1 MKNYHLR
8 EVFFPHFNFT
18 QLFRIMKLTTLM
30 LFLTIW
36 QLQAVETYAQS
47 TTVNLSLKN
56 VKIEEVFKAIEH
68 QSDFDFFYNDKQI
81 DASKLVTINVKNT
94 KISEVIKNLFA
105 DKDLTYK
112 VIGNHIVLIKADL
125 YENELL
131 KTVLEDQQKQQK
143 VSGKVTDISGLPLP
157 GVVVNVKGTNK
168 SVVTDAYG
176 KYSIAVSEND
186 KVLVFSFIG
195 MIKKEITITGQ
206 TNQDVVL
213 ESEVLK
219 LDEVVVVGYG
229 VQKKKLVTG
238 ATVSVKGDNLKKL
251 NTTNALQALQGQAAG
266 VNITSSSG
274 QPGGGYKVNIRGV
287 GTIGNAN
294 PLYVVDGVIT
304 GDITYL
310 SNSDIASVD
319 ILKDA
324 ASCAIYGINGANGV
338 VLITTRSGSSV
349 SKKGGQITFDAY
361 YGIQNAARKTD
372 LLNSVQYATIQNEA
386 AINSGKAPL
395 FTQAQ
400 INALGNGT
408 NWLNQMFSSNVP
420 TQNYNLAANGGNDVS
435 SYSLGL
441 SYIQQGG
448 IIGGSDLSNY
458 KRYNFRSNTERKM
471 YDGTLKIG
479 EHLTFSFTDQKG
491 IADAGI
497 YSGNPLRGAFGTS
510 PLLAMYDAKGNYLS
524 SLNSTVYNGGPWNNT
539 EANPYALMQYNNQND
554 TKTQKLIGDVYAELQ
569 PIKNLKIKSTF
580 GINYSSSANH
590 SYTPSYDK
598 LSIYAYNLYE
608 KIGQGS
614 SQGYTWNWDN
624 TVNYTFNIKNHNFD
638 VLAGSAVR
646 KYQGS
651 FVGGSNTGS
660 TLFGTFDRGY
670 LSNSTV
676 TSFTMSSPSTI
687 TRLPGETDA
696 AYNARYAAAAQ
707 LLTHG
712 ISLYGNANA
721 VYAQSSFFGRVNY
734 SYKEKYLASAIFRAD
749 GSTMF
754 AKDHQWG
761 YFPSLS
767 AGWVASSEPF
777 MESTKNWLDF
787 LKVRAS
793 WGSNGNDG
801 ISAFNYLSLISLANA
816 QYNFGSDN
824 TTLTQGSYPSTI
836 GVENTKWETSYQTN
850 IGIDARLLNN
860 KLNLGIDLY
869 NKLTKDWLVAAPLLA
884 TAGVSKNPYINGGD
898 VTNKGIEFQLA
909 YNSKIGKDFTFS
921 VSGSYAYN
929 KNVVNNIPTA
939 DGIIHGSTN
948 SLFTNGPEF
957 FRASAGNPIGY
968 FWGYKT
974 AGIFQTEAD
983 VQNYKNSKGVVIQPN
998 AHPGDLKYVDLNGD
1012 GKITADDKT
1021 NIGDPNP
1028 HHLFGLNLACN
1039 YKNFDLSVTA
1049 NGVAGNKIVQSY
1061 RDPGQYGN
1069 WTSDILSRWHGE
1081 GTSNTMPRVTQNG
1094 LNWTEFSDL
1103 YIHDGS
1109 YLRISNISLG
1119 YDLAKLAKW
1128 KNLSQFRIYVSVQN
1142 LITFTKYSGMD
1153 PEVGAS
1159 APDASGAYYFGQG
1172 VDTGIYPRPQVY
1184 MMGVNI
1190 IF

>member
-1 MKNYHLR
+1 MLWSNKPSALQLIINYKIMKNKHLFYPR
-8 EVFFPHFNFT
+8 YGGSLNK
-18 QLFRIMKLTTLM
+18 LWRIMKITLLLM
-30 LFLTIW
+30 IIGIFTVSANGFSQEAKITINMQNGSLSDLFK
-36 QLQAVETYAQS
+36 V
-47 TTVNLSLKN
+47 
-56 VKIEEVFKAIEH
+56 IEQKTEYRI
-68 QSDFDFFYNDKQI
+68 FYKT
-81 DASKLVTINVKNT
+81 KLVEDAKRVDINVT
-94 KISEVIKNLFA
+94 QEPVSDILTHLLSERELSYDLIDRVI
-105 DKDLTYK
+105 
-112 VIGNHIVLIKADL
+112 VITPSS
-125 YENELL
+125 ENKESL
-131 KTVLEDQQKQQK
+131 QQKPK
-143 VSGKVTDISGLPLP
+143 NASGKVIDQNGISIVGAT
-157 GVVVNVKGTNK
+157 VSIKGTNRA
-168 SVVTDAYG
+168 VVTDANGAY
-176 KYSIAVSEND
+176 IIPITDND
-186 KVLVFSFIG
+186 KVLVFSFVG
-195 MIKKEITITGQ
+195 MKKQ
-206 TNQDVVL
+206 
-213 ESEVLK
+213 EVLINGLTTINVTLTSESIG
-219 LDEVVVVGYG
+219 LDEVIVVGYG
-229 VQKKKLVTG
+229 TQKKKLVTG
-238 ATVSVKGDNLKKL
+238 ATVSVKGESLKKL

-274 QPGGGYKVNIRGV
+274 QPGGGIKVNIRGV
-287 GTIGNAN
+287 GTIGNAS
-294 PLYVVDGVIT
+294 PLYVVDGVIAS
-304 GDITYL
+304 DISFL
-310 SNSDIASVD
+310 NNSDIASVD

-349 SKKGGQITFDAY
+349 GKKGGQISFDAY
-361 YGIQNAARKTD
+361 YGTQNAARKLN
-372 LLNSVQYATIQNEA
+372 LLNAEQYATIQNEA
-386 AINSGKAPL
+386 AINSGQAPL
-395 FTQAQ
+395 FTQTQ
-400 INALGNGT
+400 INALAQGSNALQAHGT
-408 NWLNQMFSSNVP
+408 NWSNEMFASNVP
-420 TQNYNLAANGGNDVS
+420 TQNYNLSATGGNDVS
-435 SYSLGL
+435 TYSLGL
-441 SYIQQGG
+441 SYMQQGG

-458 KRYNFRSNTERKM
+458 QRINFRSNSEREM
-471 YDGTLKIG
+471 YDGALKVG
-479 EHLTFSFTDQKG
+479 EHLTFSMIDQKG
-491 IADAGI
+491 VADGGL
-497 YSGNPLRGAFGTS
+497 YSGNVVAGIFTS

-524 SLNSTVYNGGPWNNT
+524 SLNSTIYKGGVWNNT

-554 TKTQKLIGDVYAELQ
+554 TKTQKLLGDVYAELE

-590 SYTPSYDK
+590 SYKPVYDK
-598 LSIYAYNLYE
+598 LSIYAYNLNE
-608 KIGQGS
+608 SISQGS

-624 TVNYTFNIKNHNFD
+624 TVNYLFKVKDHQFD

-646 KYQGS
+646 EYQGS
-651 FVGGSNTGS
+651 FVGGNITGT
-660 TLFGTFDRGY
+660 TLFSSFDRGY
-670 LSNSTV
+670 LSTSTV
-676 TSFTMSSPSTI
+676 TSVSMSADT
-687 TRLPGETDA
+687 T
-696 AYNARYAAAAQ
+696 AAQ
-707 LLTHG
+707 RQTMTHG
-712 ISLYGNANA
+712 MSLYGNANA
-721 VYAQSSFFGRVNY
+721 VYAQASFFGRVNY

-767 AGWVASSEPF
+767 AGWVASNESF

-801 ISAFNYLSLISLANA
+801 ISAFNYLSLISLSNA
-816 QYNFGSDN
+816 RYNFGSDN
-824 TTLTQGSYPSTI
+824 STLTQGSYPSTI

-850 IGIDARLLNN
+850 IGIDARLLSN
-860 KLNLGIDLY
+860 KLNVNIDVY
-869 NKLTKDWLVAAPLLA
+869 NKLTKDWLIAAPLLA

-898 VTNKGIEFQLA
+898 VTNKGIELQLA
-909 YNSKIGKDFTFS
+909 YNNKIGRDFTFS

-948 SLFTNGPEF
+948 SLYVNGPEF

-998 AHPGDLKYVDLNGD
+998 AQPGDLKYVDLNGD
-1012 GKITADDKT
+1012 GTITAADKT

-1028 HHLFGLNLACN
+1028 HHVFGLSLACN

-1049 NGVAGNKIVQSY
+1049 NGVAGNKLVQAY
-1061 RDPGQYGN
+1061 RGPGQWAN

-1081 GTSNTMPRVTQNG
+1081 GTSNTMPRITQNSS
-1094 LNWTEFSDL
+1094 NWVEFSDL

-1119 YDLAKLAKW
+1119 YDFAKLAKW
-1128 KNLSQFRIYVSVQN
+1128 KNLSQFRLYVSVQN

-1184 MMGVNI
+1184 MVGVNI